1 MNFLKRYYDKVIL
14 FALFVLFVG
23 LMFYVLGIAERA
35 ESVSKRDLELVT
47 PRPNDDLGK
56 EKDSDYQY
64 NKLWEE
70 SKFVWKSNSASATS
84 SDLVIAEQLAE
95 CPFCSKRIA
104 ENGGTGRVLIPRTAF
119 GKTCPNVHSD
129 GKSTLPA
136 PMTAEELALAASVDG
151 FDSDAD
157 GISDADEE
165 NHKLNKHDKN
175 DARYDNDGDGF
186 SNRYEISKG
195 TDPNDYSS
203 CPPLWHRL
211 RVVKVETTTLPI
223 QLLGVITS
231 LRKGKES
238 PKDQWIIQ
246 CKEPTYNRRRRQ
258 WLLRDKELSI
268 GSRVLIEH
276 DQDSRYRVKDITKI
290 IDQAAKLTKFKV
302 ELEEILPRG
311 SKLVPRTVVMN
322 SGEPVKSQDVR
333 PVIIDTGRPGS
344 ENIIRRIGARFEI
357 YRHLDTK
364 VDKYFEEYEVVECND
379 KTHTV
384 KLRKVSDSAAN
395 AEEFEITQNGEIP
408 VNDTVV
414 NRE

>member
-47 PRPNDDLGK
+47 PLPNDDLGK
-56 EKDSDYQY
+56 EKDADYQY
-64 NKLWEE
+64 KKLWEE
-70 SKFVWKSNSASATS
+70 SKLVWNSSS
-84 SDLVIAEQLAE
+84 ESGSDLVVAEKLAE

-104 ENGGTGRVLIPRTAF
+104 DAGGTGRVLIPVSAF
-119 GKTCPNVHSD
+119 GKECPNVHSD

-136 PMTAEELALAASVDG
+136 PLTAEELALASSVDG
-151 FDSDAD
+151 FDSDGD
-157 GISDADEE
+157 GISDTDEE
-165 NHKLNKHDKN
+165 THKLNKHDKN

-195 TDPNDYSS
+195 TDPNDYTS
-203 CPPLWHRL
+203 CPPLWSRL

-246 CKEPTYNRRRRQ
+246 CKEPTFNRRKRQ
-258 WLLRDKELSI
+258 WTLRDKELSI

-276 DQDSRYRVKDITKI
+276 DQNSRYRVKDVTKV
-290 IDQAAKLTKFKV
+290 IDEKAKLTKFKV

-311 SKLVPRTVVMN
+311 SKLVPRTVVMI

-333 PVIIDTGRPGS
+333 PVIIDTGRPES
-344 ENIIRRIGARFEI
+344 EHIIRRIGARFEI
-357 YRHLDTK
+357 YRHPDVK
-364 VDKYFEEYEVVECND
+364 VDKYFEEYEIVDCND

-384 KLRKVSDSAAN
+384 KLRKSSDST
-395 AEEFEITQNGEIP
+395 EEFEITQEGEIP
-408 VNDTVV
+408 VNDTVIAKQ
-414 NRE
+414 

>member
-1 MNFLKRYYDKVIL
+1 MNFFKRYYDKVIL
-14 FALFVLFVG
+14 FALFILFVG

-35 ESVSKRDLELVT
+35 ESVSKRDLELVA

-64 NKLWEE
+64 KKLWED
-70 SKFVWKSNSASATS
+70 SKFVWQSSRKAENG
-84 SDLVIAEQLAE
+84 SDLVVAEQLAE

-104 ENGGTGRVLIPRTAF
+104 ENGGTGRVLIPRAAF
-119 GKTCPNVHSD
+119 GKECPNIHSD

-136 PMTAEELALAASVDG
+136 PMTAEELALASSVDG

-165 NHKLNKHDKN
+165 THKLNKHDKN

-195 TDPNDYSS
+195 TDPNDYNS
-203 CPPLWHRL
+203 CPPLWSRL

-231 LRKGKES
+231 LRKGKEA

-246 CKEPTYNRRRRQ
+246 CKEPTYKRRTKQ

-268 GSRVLIEH
+268 GGRVLIEH
-276 DQDSRYRVKDITKI
+276 DQNSRYKVKDITKFV
-290 IDQAAKLTKFKV
+290 DEAAKLTKFKV

-311 SKLVPRTVVMN
+311 SKLVPRIVVMT

-344 ENIIRRIGARFEI
+344 EPIIRRIGARFEI
-357 YRHLDTK
+357 YRHPDTK
-364 VDKYFEEYEVVECND
+364 VDKYFEEYEVVSCND
-379 KTHTV
+379 KNHTV
-384 KLRKVSDSAAN
+384 KLRKASDRSDS
-395 AEEFEITQNGEIP
+395 EEFEITQQGEIP
-408 VNDTVV
+408 MNDTVI
-414 NRE
+414 EKQ